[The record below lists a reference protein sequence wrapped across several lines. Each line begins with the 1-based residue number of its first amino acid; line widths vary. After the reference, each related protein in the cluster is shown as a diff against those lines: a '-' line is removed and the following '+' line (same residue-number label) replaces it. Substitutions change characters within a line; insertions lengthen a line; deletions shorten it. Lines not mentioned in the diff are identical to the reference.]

1 MQLHMP
7 RRGAAVAVLVAIVVG
22 GCFGRSG
29 TGAEPPAGAGAGP
42 ETTQAPATTT
52 APPAGGTA
60 TTAGPSGNPAPTT
73 SGDSGGDLA
82 DGRHPARILAVSD
95 SKKTVRFDVIQFL
108 TGDAANKAA
117 AEDGEES
124 PPPNDYYI
132 RNTNPKIR
140 TLSIAPSVT
149 VTVNVLAATET
160 GSSTKD
166 TRITLAKLAG
176 FPRDRVDD
184 AVFWLTVS
192 HGKVTRIEEQYLP

>member
-7 RRGAAVAVLVAIVVG
+7 RGGAAVAVLVAIAVG
-22 GCFGRSG
+22 GCFGRSDTG
-29 TGAEPPAGAGAGP
+29 TEPPAGAGP
-42 ETTQAPATTT
+42 TTTQAPAGSTE
-52 APPAGGTA
+52 PPAGATA
-60 TTAGPSGNPAPTT
+60 TTAAPSGGQAPTT

-82 DGRHPARILAVSD
+82 DGRHAVKILAVSD
-95 SKKTVRFDVIQFL
+95 AKKTVRFDAIQFL
-108 TGDAANKAA
+108 TGEAANKAA
-117 AEDGEES
+117 AEDGEDS

-132 RNTNPKIR
+132 RNTNPKVR

-149 VTVNVLAATET
+149 VTVNVLAAADT
-160 GSSTKD
+160 GSSTED

-176 FPRDRVDD
+176 YPRDRVDD